1 VLLLTIAYLY
11 YGKKLQRQKKKK
23 KYKTSTPNNTIVE
36 SSTSHDQ
43 PENNLQLALM
53 QAPDVEREPES
64 SGATPSPIVEDD
76 EAIDE
81 QDEPTQAD
89 LEALEHDPGKRYFH
103 LKV

>member
-1 VLLLTIAYLY
+1 
-11 YGKKLQRQKKKK
+11 
-23 KYKTSTPNNTIVE
+23 
-36 SSTSHDQ
+36 
-43 PENNLQLALM
+43 M

-81 QDEPTQAD
+81 EDEPTQAD